1 MPSRIISGFVGLFF
15 VAAVSLGCG
24 FVGAPTKAPEK
35 HPDTAPPSRIAI
47 ELLPF
52 GNPSNADTADRDN
65 WLITHSSHLLS
76 YNESRGTLNWAAWRT
91 TRADLGRSLPRPDFE
106 PDHSLPTGVER
117 IMYSDY
123 SGSGYDRGH
132 IVPSADRFGNAFLN
146 AETFLMTNIV
156 PQTADLNQ
164 YPWNTLEMYARNL
177 VSRGNDLYT
186 IAGVYG
192 EKKRLRGKVVVP
204 TNCWKV
210 IVVFPRG
217 TSVNEITAVTR
228 IIAVDMPNIDG
239 IESVNW
245 QTYRTTVREIEQKTG
260 LDLFSGLSREIQE
273 TIETRKDANMM
284 RSP

>member
-1 MPSRIISGFVGLFF
+1 MPSPIRSEFVGLLLI
-15 VAAVSLGCG
+15 AAVSLGCG
-24 FVGAPTKAPEK
+24 FVGEPTKAPVK
-35 HPDTAPPSRIAI
+35 LPDVAPSVLTAI

-52 GNPSNADTADRDN
+52 GNPSSAGTADRNN
-65 WLITHSSHLLS
+65 WLLVHSSHLLS

-117 IMYSDY
+117 MMYSDY

-132 IVPSADRFGNAFLN
+132 IVPSADRFGNPLLN

-164 YPWNTLEMYARNL
+164 YPWNMLEMYSRNL

-192 EKKRLRGKVVVP
+192 EKERLRGKVAVP

-217 TSVNEITAVTR
+217 TSVKEITAATR
-228 IIAVDMPNIDG
+228 IIAVDMPNDEG
-239 IESVNW
+239 IEDARW
-245 QTYRTTVREIEQKTG
+245 ETYKTTVGEIEQRTG
-260 LDLFSGLSREIQE
+260 LDLFSELPKEIQDK
-273 TIETRKDANMM
+273 IESRKDADFL